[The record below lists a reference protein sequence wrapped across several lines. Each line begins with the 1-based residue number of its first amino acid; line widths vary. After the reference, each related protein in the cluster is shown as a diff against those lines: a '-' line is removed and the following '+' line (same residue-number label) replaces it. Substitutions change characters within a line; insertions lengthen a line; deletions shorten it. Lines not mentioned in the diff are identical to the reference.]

1 MKHLS
6 LGVLDVS
13 RIGLGTMAMSGYHLW
28 ARGAKSESR
37 GRINGRVVARSVSLG
52 SSRFPRDVF
61 VRGAERRSAMVTA
74 TGQPHAAATRT
85 TALVAYGDI
94 PAAAALP
101 VA

>member
-13 RIGLGTMAMSGYHLW
+13 RIGLGGV
-28 ARGAKSESR
+28 AKSELT

-74 TGQPHAAATRT
+74 TGQPRAAATRT